1 LLTSKGYQVKTI
13 APQFVKPFVKSNK
26 NDTNVAEAI
35 CKAMSRPHMRF
46 VQAKTVEQQDI
57 QALHRV
63 LYELKSHRT
72 AKGNQIRGLLSEY
85 GLVAPRQLHVLRRA
99 IPDWL
104 KNAENGLSDVF
115 RWLLK
120 GLWDD
125 LVQLDR
131 RIAEVNEEI
140 EHIAR
145 TNPVA

>member
-1 LLTSKGYQVKTI
+1 
-13 APQFVKPFVKSNK
+13 
-26 NDTNVAEAI
+26 
-35 CKAMSRPHMRF
+35 MRF